1 MLENK
6 YFYIFF
12 NYYKSCIIDNAKK
25 KITTYCTRFL
35 YFLLQIRNK
44 AKHKTNLSPKVRQTS
59 GSKNGK

>member
-12 NYYKSCIIDNAKK
+12 NYYKSCIINNVKK
-25 KITTYCTRFL
+25 KITTYYTRFL

-44 AKHKTNLSPKVRQTS
+44 AKYKTNLNPKVKQTS